1 MAEGF
6 FAERR
11 REGRK
16 MLLRAACAF
25 MAAAVLALV
34 AHAQQGEPLL
44 QAGAYEVEARL
55 ELPNVLRGVA
65 TSWATICIP
74 YEGTNGAPFPLLS
87 ANNPLA
93 GLPGEQLERDG
104 AALRFDILCEGRGAA
119 WAHAVYKLMPDAFE
133 GRIAMVMGGK
143 NMTMTEVQNGRR
155 VCDLSVP
162 TGLITRAPGPSSRAH
177 PADPAARRRGS

>member
-1 MAEGF
+1 MVEGF

-16 MLLRAACAF
+16 SILGAVCAF
-25 MAAAVLALV
+25 VAAAVPALV

-55 ELPNVLRGVA
+55 ELPNVLRGVV
-65 TSWATICIP
+65 TSRATICIP
-74 YEGTNGAPFPLLS
+74 YEGTNGAPFPVLS

-93 GLPGEQLERDG
+93 ICPASNVERDG

-119 WAHAVYKLMPDAFE
+119 RARAVYKLRPNAFE

-155 VCDLSVP
+155 VGSCDLSV
-162 TGLITRAPGPSSRAH
+162 APG
-177 PADPAARRRGS
+177 

>member
-1 MAEGF
+1 MRSRSVVEGF

-16 MLLRAACAF
+16 TLLRAVCAF
-25 MAAAVLALV
+25 VATAVPALV
-34 AHAQQGEPLL
+34 AHAQQDGTLL

-65 TSWATICIP
+65 TSRATICIP
-74 YEGTNGAPFPLLS
+74 YEGTNGAPFPVLS
-87 ANNPLA
+87 SSNPLA
-93 GLPGEQLERDG
+93 TCPASNVERDG
-104 AALRFDILCEGRGAA
+104 AALRFDIFCEGRGAA
-119 WAHAVYKLMPDAFE
+119 RARAVYKLRPNAFE

-155 VCDLSVP
+155 VGSCDLSVP
-162 TGLITRAPGPSSRAH
+162 PG
-177 PADPAARRRGS
+177 